1 MPKRKTLEEFLTDAK
16 IVHGNKYDYSQ
27 VKEYVN
33 NKTPVAI
40 VCNTCGKSFQQ
51 KPHLHLTGHG
61 CPYCANNTQL
71 TTEEF
76 VRRAKA
82 VWGDRYTY
90 EKSVYTTSK
99 AKVVV
104 TCPIHGDFSTT
115 AYDFLQ
121 GHGCYA
127 CGIESLKQKR
137 RISQDQFI
145 AQCKAIHGN
154 RYDYSQTVYRGKR
167 QKITIIC
174 REHGPFEQWPGN
186 HLNGEGCKWCK
197 RDMQKDL
204 FSMGRDEFIT
214 KAQSVHG
221 NRYDYSKVVYVNN
234 HTKVCIVCL
243 IHGEFWQFPN
253 NHINQKQGCPECCSN
268 QKTTTEAF
276 IEKSRSVHGD
286 RYDYS
291 KVVYKNNVT
300 PVCIICPEHGEFW
313 QKPMNHLAGCGCP
326 ECGLGRSKQETKL
339 YNVLSEQY
347 DCERHY
353 KNDVLGRQH
362 IDIYL
367 KDFNIAVEY
376 QGEQHFRPVEKWG
389 GEKYFL
395 KQVERD
401 KTKNRICEENG
412 ILLLYFVPQK
422 YMGFNELY
430 SKNTYSR
437 YDRLLARIKKE
448 VKKRKKF

>member
-1 MPKRKTLEEFLTDAK
+1 MT
-16 IVHGNKYDYSQ
+16 
-27 VKEYVN
+27 KE
-33 NKTPVAI
+33 K
-40 VCNTCGKSFQQ
+40 
-51 KPHLHLTGHG
+51 
-61 CPYCANNTQL
+61 
-71 TTEEF
+71 
-76 VRRAKA
+76 
-82 VWGDRYTY
+82 
-90 EKSVYTTSK
+90 
-99 AKVVV
+99 
-104 TCPIHGDFSTT
+104 
-115 AYDFLQ
+115 
-121 GHGCYA
+121 
-127 CGIESLKQKR
+127 
-137 RISQDQFI
+137 
-145 AQCKAIHGN
+145 
-154 RYDYSQTVYRGKR
+154 
-167 QKITIIC
+167 
-174 REHGPFEQWPGN
+174 
-186 HLNGEGCKWCK
+186 
-197 RDMQKDL
+197 
-204 FSMGRDEFIT
+204 
-214 KAQSVHG
+214 
-221 NRYDYSKVVYVNN
+221 
-234 HTKVCIVCL
+234 
-243 IHGEFWQFPN
+243 
-253 NHINQKQGCPECCSN
+253 
-268 QKTTTEAF
+268 F
-276 IEKSRSVHGD
+276 IEKAKAIHGD

-291 KVVYKNNVT
+291 KVEYSNNRTKVCIICPVHGEFWQTPHTHLQGCGCPACYGTKKRTKEEFVEEARKIHGDRYDYSRVEYINNKT